1 MVVSTVSTVGGMR
14 LLSAS
19 VATGCVLDLQWYDTA
34 GDYFTYLVLQS
45 LAIGVVHQIEASY
58 ANVIKSGV

>member
-1 MVVSTVSTVGGMR
+1 MR